1 MALSAAAV
9 VSSSLITG
17 WGTGLHS
24 LPADARLAA
33 DDYRVL
39 PAACPVSDHERLRR
53 ATRECALAVAAVELA
68 VQRSA
73 LTQSDL
79 AGPRTALIYASA
91 SAYAAAN
98 WAFLTGG
105 REQTVYFPYTAAS
118 AVPGEVTIQFG
129 ITGPYLSLLSG
140 ANAGIEALWQA
151 ALLLTNNQCERAVV
165 LGVETFT
172 ECEDLFAMGRWLLST
187 PLVETATCLILE
199 RHAALAGI
207 GYNTGCADDG
217 LALLEALLAGQTPAA
232 VYLCLP
238 TASDGRDLA
247 QRLQVYWPHVP
258 VTSVGDRA
266 GTCLACAPLI
276 ALQLSEGESRPGNV
290 VLISRWW
297 DAWAVLSWPAAVC
310 ATRNDCERKDG

>member
-1 MALSAAAV
+1 MALPASAV

-24 LPADARLAA
+24 LPADARAAA
-33 DDYRVL
+33 DGYYVL
-39 PAACPVSDHERLRR
+39 PVACPASDHERLRR

-68 VQRSA
+68 VQSSP
-73 LTQSDL
+73 LTPSDL
-79 AGPRTALIYASA
+79 AGSRTALIYASA

-151 ALLLTNNQCERAVV
+151 AVLLTNNQCDRAVV

-172 ECEDLFAMGRWLLST
+172 ECEDLFATGRWLLSA
-187 PLVETATCLILE
+187 PLVETAACLILE
-199 RHAALAGI
+199 RHAVLARI
-207 GYNTGCADDG
+207 GYSTGCDSDG
-217 LALLEALLAGQTPAA
+217 LALLDTVLAGQTPAA
-232 VYLCLP
+232 VYCCLP
-238 TASDGRDLA
+238 TARDGRDLA
-247 QRLQVYWPHVP
+247 QRLQASWPHAS
-258 VTSVGDRA
+258 VTVVSERA

-276 ALQLSEGESRPGNV
+276 ALQLSAGGERAGNV

-297 DAWAVLSWPAAVC
+297 DAWAVLYWPAAVC
-310 ATRNDCERKDG
+310 AARSDSERKDV

>member
-1 MALSAAAV
+1 MAALSAGI
-9 VSSSLITG
+9 VSSGLISG

-24 LPADARLAA
+24 LPADARAAA
-33 DDYRVL
+33 DGCRIL
-39 PAACPVSDHERLRR
+39 PVVCPVSDQERLRR

-68 VQRSA
+68 IQSSP
-73 LTQSDL
+73 LTHSDL

-151 ALLLTNNQCERAVV
+151 ALLLTHQQCDRAVV

-172 ECEDLFAMGRWLLST
+172 ECEDLFAMGRWLLSA

-199 RHAALAGI
+199 RHAVLARI
-207 GYNTGCADDG
+207 GYRSGSDSNR
-217 LALLEALLAGQTPAA
+217 LAPLEAVLAGQTPAA

-238 TASDGRDLA
+238 TASTGRDLA
-247 QRLQVYWPHVP
+247 QRLQAYWPHVP
-258 VTSVGDRA
+258 VTIVGDRA

-276 ALQLSEGESRPGNV
+276 ALQLSLGAGRPGNV
-290 VLISRWW
+290 LLISCWW
-297 DAWAVLSWPAAVC
+297 DAWVVLYWPAVAGTVG
-310 ATRNDCERKDG
+310 NDSERKEV